1 MSRWLAAAQAASRQM
16 TKDKTDT
23 TDKTQAGV
31 VRQAEVAAPE
41 GVSSVMSVSSLR
53 QKVKTALSPPRP
65 PIPAGFI
72 VFATG
77 DCPEGRAEA
86 RAWIKAKGLTRQD
99 VKGRIIGGQACLVA
113 LRPLW
118 IAPGHGIS

>member
-1 MSRWLAAAQAASRQM
+1 MKFDARAAL
-16 TKDKTDT
+16 
-23 TDKTQAGV
+23 
-31 VRQAEVAAPE
+31 AEVRGEPSPRAIHAIRAISPGPNSTSSTNSTAPAPKSE
-41 GVSSVMSVSSLR
+41 
-53 QKVKTALSPPRP
+53 TAPVPAPAPPRP
-65 PIPAGFI
+65 TIPAGFTI
-72 VFATG
+72 FATT

-118 IAPGHGIS
+118 IASSPDPAAQP